1 MLLQYF
7 TRFTNLRWRKILSQK
22 TIIVVWTESL
32 GQNMGI
38 AQRNFLYYFLG
49 PFCHDIYNFII
60 LYKFKWKR
68 NSLVL
73 IHTEWSDLKGLLL
86 QSYSLNPNHQES
98 NLQIKCK
105 QSIFLELGGKHSLF
119 SQEATASLFSR
130 LPYYCDI
137 ILRPKSASG

>member
-38 AQRNFLYYFLG
+38 AKRNFLYYFLG

-60 LYKFKWKR
+60 LYKFK
-68 NSLVL
+68 
-73 IHTEWSDLKGLLL
+73 
-86 QSYSLNPNHQES
+86 
-98 NLQIKCK
+98 
-105 QSIFLELGGKHSLF
+105 
-119 SQEATASLFSR
+119 
-130 LPYYCDI
+130 
-137 ILRPKSASG
+137 